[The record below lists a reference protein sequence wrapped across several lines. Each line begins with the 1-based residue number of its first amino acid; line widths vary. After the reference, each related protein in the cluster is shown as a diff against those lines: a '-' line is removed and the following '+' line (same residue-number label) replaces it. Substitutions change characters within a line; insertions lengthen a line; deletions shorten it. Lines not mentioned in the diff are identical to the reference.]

1 MWKETTAE
9 DVLKV
14 MRNDSKKLEEAMD
27 ELEALNADL
36 RKVSELITN
45 AVIRYR
51 KEKLKK
57 KSLKKAEDENAFA
70 ELDDY
75 SSRENIRDCYGYDMI
90 TEAEMDRLFY
100 LWDLRE
106 EQRTKKRSE
115 VYEDQVT
122 KMLQQGLNAI
132 EDMYRDRKEELSVRH
147 LLQETQECADIARR
161 PGSGSGSPAD
171 NPDSGTPNCPA
182 VPAARRRHFHPARC
196 SWSVSCH
203 PVP

>member
-14 MRNDSKKLEEAMD
+14 MRHDSKKLDEAMD
-27 ELEALNADL
+27 ELDELNADL
-36 RKVSELITN
+36 RKVSELITS

-75 SSRENIRDCYGYDMI
+75 TTRENIRDCYGYDMI

-106 EQRTKKRSE
+106 EQRRKKKSE

-132 EDMYRDRKEELSVRH
+132 EDKYRDRKEELEEIRYKA
-147 LLQETQECADIARR
+147 EAEAGRR
-161 PGSGSGSPAD
+161 AQAINESRNGFL
-171 NPDSGTPNCPA
+171 
-182 VPAARRRHFHPARC
+182 RI
-196 SWSVSCH
+196 
-203 PVP
+203 

>member
-14 MRNDSKKLEEAMD
+14 MRNDSKKLDEAMD
-27 ELEALNADL
+27 ELDALNADL
-36 RKVSELITN
+36 RKVSELITA

-57 KSLKKAEDENAFA
+57 KSLKKAEDESAFS

-75 SSRENIRDCYGYDMI
+75 SSRENIRDCYGYEMI

-100 LWDLRE
+100 LWDMRE
-106 EQRTKKRSE
+106 EQRTKKKSE

-132 EDMYRDRKEELSVRH
+132 EDKYRDRKEELEEIRYNAEV
-147 LLQETQECADIARR
+147 E
-161 PGSGSGSPAD
+161 
-171 NPDSGTPNCPA
+171 
-182 VPAARRRHFHPARC
+182 ARRRAQVINESRQGFLAI
-196 SWSVSCH
+196 
-203 PVP
+203 

>member
-1 MWKETTAE
+1 MWKETTAD

-14 MRNDSKKLEEAMD
+14 MRHDNKKLDEAMD

-70 ELDDY
+70 ELEDY

-106 EQRTKKRSE
+106 EQRTKKKSE

-132 EDMYRDRKEELSVRH
+132 EDKYRDRKEELEEIRYKA
-147 LLQETQECADIARR
+147 ETE
-161 PGSGSGSPAD
+161 
-171 NPDSGTPNCPA
+171 
-182 VPAARRRHFHPARC
+182 ARRRAQVINESRHGFLAI
-196 SWSVSCH
+196 
-203 PVP
+203 

>member
-1 MWKETTAE
+1 MWKETTAD
-9 DVLKV
+9 DVLKT
-14 MRNDSKKLEEAMD
+14 MRHDSKKLDEAMD
-27 ELEALNADL
+27 ELDALNADL

-57 KSLKKAEDENAFA
+57 RSLKKAEDESAFS

-75 SSRENIRDCYGYDMI
+75 STREDIRNCYGYDMI

-132 EDMYRDRKEELSVRH
+132 EDRYRDRKEELEEIVYNA
-147 LLQETQECADIARR
+147 ETE
-161 PGSGSGSPAD
+161 
-171 NPDSGTPNCPA
+171 
-182 VPAARRRHFHPARC
+182 ARRRAQVINESRQGFL
-196 SWSVSCH
+196 SI
-203 PVP
+203 